1 MAEIGRPTIMT
12 PETISKLEEV
22 FSIGG
27 SDNEACFYA
36 GIGKSTLYNYQQEHP
51 EFVERKE
58 ALKERPILKARQTVV
73 KSLDDADMALKYLE
87 RKKKDEFSLR
97 TEFTGQNGG
106 PINISQVLD
115 KLDNGQETSGQTVET
130 LPPVQNS

>member
-73 KSLDDADMALKYLE
+73 KSLDDADMALKFLE

>member
-73 KSLDDADMALKYLE
+73 KSLDIPDMALKYLE
-87 RKKKDEFSLR
+87 RKKKDEFSTRNEL
-97 TEFTGQNGG
+97 TGQNGESLV
-106 PINISQVLD
+106 INVVNYGENKPEANTD
-115 KLDNGQETSGQTVET
+115 TA
-130 LPPVQNS
+130 

>member
-12 PETISKLEEV
+12 PEIISKLEEV
-22 FSIGG
+22 FAIGG

>member
-1 MAEIGRPTIMT
+1 MAEVGRPTIMT
-12 PETISKLEEV
+12 PEIISKLEEV
-22 FSIGG
+22 FAIGG

-87 RKKKDEFSLR
+87 RKKKDEFSIR

>member
-73 KSLDDADMALKYLE
+73 KSLDDADMALKFLE

-97 TEFTGQNGG
+97 TELTGQNGG